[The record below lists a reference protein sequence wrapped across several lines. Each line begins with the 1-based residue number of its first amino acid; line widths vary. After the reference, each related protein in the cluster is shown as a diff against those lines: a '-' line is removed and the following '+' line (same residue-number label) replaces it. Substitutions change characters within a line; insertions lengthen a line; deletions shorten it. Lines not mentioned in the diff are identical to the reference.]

1 MSVLSIHIDE
11 SGNLNLSNR
20 QNPTYCLTMV
30 FHNQDDNISS
40 NLQFLD
46 KRLSEIDCDVP
57 FIHTS
62 PLIRQDKP
70 FEDLLMTDRMHIFRI
85 FSRFVEQLPI
95 TYASFSVTKT
105 FYQEDKQIEEAF
117 RRQIKNFI
125 EYNLECFQIF
135 EKITVYY
142 DCGQSI
148 ISKILRDTF
157 GKIFDNRMDF
167 RTAYQKDYR
176 LMQVADFVCTLE
188 QSKIRWD
195 EHRPTK
201 SEKDFFLT
209 RQMFMKN
216 FYKKI
221 SRKHI

>member
-1 MSVLSIHIDE
+1 
-11 SGNLNLSNR
+11 
-20 QNPTYCLTMV
+20 MV

-95 TYASFSVTKT
+95 T
-105 FYQEDKQIEEAF
+105 QIEEAF

-142 DCGQSI
+142 DC
-148 ISKILRDTF
+148 
-157 GKIFDNRMDF
+157 
-167 RTAYQKDYR
+167 
-176 LMQVADFVCTLE
+176 
-188 QSKIRWD
+188 
-195 EHRPTK
+195 
-201 SEKDFFLT
+201 
-209 RQMFMKN
+209 
-216 FYKKI
+216 
-221 SRKHI
+221 

>member
-1 MSVLSIHIDE
+1 M
-11 SGNLNLSNR
+11 
-20 QNPTYCLTMV
+20 P
-30 FHNQDDNISS
+30 
-40 NLQFLD
+40 LQFLYI
-46 KRLSEIDCDVP
+46 RLC
-57 FIHTS
+57 H
-62 PLIRQDKP
+62 
-70 FEDLLMTDRMHIFRI
+70 
-85 FSRFVEQLPI
+85 
-95 TYASFSVTKT
+95 Y
-105 FYQEDKQIEEAF
+105 
-117 RRQIKNFI
+117 NFFT
-125 EYNLECFQIF
+125 L
-135 EKITVYY
+135 

-157 GKIFDNRMDF
+157 GKIFDDRMDF

>member
-1 MSVLSIHIDE
+1 
-11 SGNLNLSNR
+11 
-20 QNPTYCLTMV
+20 MV
-30 FHNQDDNISS
+30 FHNQGDNISS

-62 PLIRQDKP
+62 PLIRQDEP
-70 FEDLLMTDRMHIFRI
+70 FEDLLMTD
-85 FSRFVEQLPI
+85 
-95 TYASFSVTKT
+95 TSFSVTKT

-125 EYNLECFQIF
+125 EYNLEYFQIF

-176 LMQVADFVCTLE
+176 LMQVADFICTLE

-221 SRKHI
+221 RRKHI